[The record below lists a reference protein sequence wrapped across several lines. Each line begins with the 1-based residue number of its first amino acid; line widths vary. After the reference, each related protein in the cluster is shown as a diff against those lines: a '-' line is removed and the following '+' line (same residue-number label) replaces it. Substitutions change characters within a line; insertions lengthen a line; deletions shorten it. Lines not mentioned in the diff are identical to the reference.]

1 MIKVISLIVSLFVDI
16 SRLDIGTTPH
26 PKLYFYPSIQNSVP
40 IQSFIQQEIN
50 QTKIRF
56 NPILSTWIL
65 AAILI
70 PTSATLCVL
79 VLAFKYGRNV
89 KPILTY
95 MTTTQSQTLSQMKS
109 RLSEV
114 QILVDSIDK
123 QIQISQENAEKIDEI
138 IQSVSDPKKPSDRS
152 NY

>member
-1 MIKVISLIVSLFVDI
+1 
-16 SRLDIGTTPH
+16 
-26 PKLYFYPSIQNSVP
+26 
-40 IQSFIQQEIN
+40 
-50 QTKIRF
+50 
-56 NPILSTWIL
+56 
-65 AAILI
+65 
-70 PTSATLCVL
+70 
-79 VLAFKYGRNV
+79 
-89 KPILTY
+89 